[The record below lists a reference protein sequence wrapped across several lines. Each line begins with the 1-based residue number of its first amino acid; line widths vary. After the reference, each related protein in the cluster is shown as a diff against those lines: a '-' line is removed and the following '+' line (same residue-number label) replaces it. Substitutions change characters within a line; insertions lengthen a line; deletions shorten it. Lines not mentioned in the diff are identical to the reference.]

1 MFGIL
6 FAKIQSPIVGQK
18 RVPLYCELRPKKC
31 EGRICPAYYSKFLAN
46 LDISWLKTS
55 NVCPFLL
62 LALKIKINHEPFSL
76 NVVIVAAVIDSCCF
90 STLGALDWF

>member
-1 MFGIL
+1 M
-6 FAKIQSPIVGQK
+6 
-18 RVPLYCELRPKKC
+18 
-31 EGRICPAYYSKFLAN
+31 
-46 LDISWLKTS
+46 DISWLKTS

-76 NVVIVAAVIDSCCF
+76 NVVVVAVVIDSSCF